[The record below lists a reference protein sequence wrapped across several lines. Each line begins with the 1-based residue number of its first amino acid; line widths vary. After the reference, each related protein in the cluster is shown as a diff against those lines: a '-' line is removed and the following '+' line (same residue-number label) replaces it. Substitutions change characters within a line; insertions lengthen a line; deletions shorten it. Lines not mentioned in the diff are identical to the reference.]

1 MDEPS
6 ARGQSDGLYRGR
18 SQSLSAGSGRS
29 QRRGEHLQVL
39 SDGHCSR
46 EGEGSASTI
55 KIIRLLESTA
65 DTATP
70 TPDGP
75 WVHLCTPARIA
86 SLSPGAVYQE
96 ILGTVSSGSRGAP
109 SAHRLNQACKVAGQQ
124 GCISR

>member
-46 EGEGSASTI
+46 EGEGSASAI
-55 KIIRLLESTA
+55 KIIRLLESKAETQP
-65 DTATP
+65 P
-70 TPDGP
+70 TPSGFAEVVGDDIP
-75 WVHLCTPARIA
+75 VLHAPRI
-86 SLSPGAVYQE
+86 
-96 ILGTVSSGSRGAP
+96 
-109 SAHRLNQACKVAGQQ
+109 Q
-124 GCISR
+124 GCLSSQSFWKAGSDRKGSQNGSSLKRAGVTEVP